1 MFAFQMYKKI
11 MKENN
16 VITILDKKLFV
27 TNLQYLKK

>member
-1 MFAFQMYKKI
+1 MLAFQMYKKI

-27 TNLQYLKK
+27 THL